1 MFRLD
6 KNILWISLVSAYV
19 LIFIATSAFAH
30 SGHTHEEKLRI
41 ALPDVVAKV
50 NGEDLRNEDIVRE
63 LKQALTNY
71 KKRGMPLTADQEKS
85 AAKKLID
92 NEIGRALLLQK
103 GKGIGAHVTNEM
115 LERKLRQIKSSF
127 KSDAVFEHELKD
139 RKMTIE
145 QYRKELKIDLQMQ
158 QVIEREIAPSIK
170 ISEDEIKAYY
180 EKMKDRFRMGP
191 QARASVILIKA
202 KRGNAE
208 SEKSA
213 QKKIENILHQINNGA
228 DFGELATKFS
238 QDSLASKG
246 GDLGYF
252 TKNQMFG
259 AFSTRAFD
267 MKVGDVSEAFK
278 TGLGFHL
285 LKLTDL
291 KAGETISL
299 DKAREQIDKTLR
311 ATKIGSATRSYV
323 ETLKEKA
330 DIKMYF

>member
-139 RKMTIE
+139 RKMTME

-158 QVIEREIAPSIK
+158 QVIEREIEPSIK
-170 ISEDEIKAYY
+170 ISEDEIKA
-180 EKMKDRFRMGP
+180 
-191 QARASVILIKA
+191 ARA
-202 KRGNAE
+202 
-208 SEKSA
+208 
-213 QKKIENILHQINNGA
+213 
-228 DFGELATKFS
+228 
-238 QDSLASKG
+238 
-246 GDLGYF
+246 
-252 TKNQMFG
+252 
-259 AFSTRAFD
+259 
-267 MKVGDVSEAFK
+267 EARK
-278 TGLGFHL
+278 P
-285 LKLTDL
+285 
-291 KAGETISL
+291 
-299 DKAREQIDKTLR
+299 Q
-311 ATKIGSATRSYV
+311 
-323 ETLKEKA
+323 
-330 DIKMYF
+330 